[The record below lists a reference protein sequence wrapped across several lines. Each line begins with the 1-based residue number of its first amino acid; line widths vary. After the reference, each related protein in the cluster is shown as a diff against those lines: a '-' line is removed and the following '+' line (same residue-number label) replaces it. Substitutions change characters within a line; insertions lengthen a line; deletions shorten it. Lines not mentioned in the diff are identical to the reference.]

1 MTTPAPKAAAVF
13 KDSKLKLFA
22 SPFSA
27 GDGAPSLAL
36 SFFRSNVG
44 FAVYTNTER
53 DPNPNKYINA
63 GLSLVEMYKVFQVL
77 TAYAT
82 GNKEGW
88 PNPTIIENKQNSEPG
103 NQNSP
108 LVVASYLTIG
118 VGDDGAI
125 FIRVEDADDS
135 RPKITFEFGHSKWHT
150 WLDQSGA
157 KQSVSKVSSLAC
169 LSTIDAWK
177 SLMPDAVIET
187 FTDTSTPAGEGG
199 EKPAGGGNY
208 EKKPWQGNNNG
219 GQKQWNNNGGGGGY
233 QKKPWQ
239 GNNNGNGGGGYQKKP
254 WQGNGGGGNNYRG
267 GNGGGRQYNND
278 GDG

>member
-1 MTTPAPKAAAVF
+1 MTAPASKAAAVF
-13 KDSKLKLFA
+13 KDSKLKLFT

-27 GDGAPSLAL
+27 GDGSPSLAL
-36 SFFRSNVG
+36 SFYRSNVG

-53 DPNPNKYINA
+53 DTNPNKYINA
-63 GLSLVEMYKVFQVL
+63 GLSLVEMYKVFEVL
-77 TAYAT
+77 EAFAT

-88 PNPTIIENKQNSEPG
+88 PNPTIVENKQNSEPG

-118 VGDDGAI
+118 TGEDGAI

-157 KQSVSKVSSLAC
+157 KQSVAKVSALAC
-169 LSTIDAWK
+169 ISTINAWK
-177 SLMPDAVIET
+177 AFLSDAVVET
-187 FTDTSTPAGEGG
+187 FSETAEGG
-199 EKPAGGGNY
+199 DKPAGAPY
-208 EKKPWQGNNNG
+208 EKKPWQGEKKPWQG
-219 GQKQWNNNGGGGGY
+219 NNNGGGGGY

-239 GNNNGNGGGGYQKKP
+239 GNNNGGGGGYQKKP
-254 WQGNGGGGNNYRG
+254 WQGNGGGGGNNYRG